1 MQEVKNMPTK
11 TKAAGKPKAPRAR
24 MPLGDVMT
32 ELEAAGSEQTRKTY
46 ARHGAQQPMFG
57 VSFATLKTLYKRI
70 GVDHELASALWETSN
85 FDARN
90 LAVKV
95 VDPSRLSE
103 ADLDSWARASRVQ
116 MVLGYV
122 AHVTVETPYAL
133 GRATAWL
140 ATPSERAV
148 GWMLV
153 GAMALRDETTPDAWF
168 ADRLGEIE
176 SSVHSAPNAE
186 RGPMNHAL
194 IAIGSRNAPL
204 RELASA
210 AAKRIGPVEVDH
222 GDTACETIDP
232 GPRIE
237 KTWAHS
243 TSKGFASPAAHE
255 RSRESMRTRC

>member
-1 MQEVKNMPTK
+1 MAVK
-11 TKAAGKPKAPRAR
+11 TKATAKPKAPRVR
-24 MPLGDVMT
+24 MTLGDVMA

-46 ARHGAQQPMFG
+46 TRHGAPPPMFG

-70 GVDHELASALWETSN
+70 GVDHELASALWETRN

-95 VDPSRLSE
+95 VDPALLSE
-103 ADLDSWARASRVQ
+103 AELDSWARESRVQ

-122 AHVTVETPYAL
+122 AHITVETPFAL
-133 GRATAWL
+133 ERAAAWL

-148 GWMLV
+148 GWTLV
-153 GAMALRDETTPDAWF
+153 GAMALRDETTPDEWF
-168 ADRLGEIE
+168 ADRVKEIE
-176 SSVHSAPNAE
+176 SLVHSAPNAE

-194 IAIGSRNAPL
+194 IAIGSRNASL
-204 RELASA
+204 REVATA

-222 GDTACETIDP
+222 GDTACETIDA